1 MRYWLSIGDGR
12 SQGPF
17 DVDELERMAKQGR
30 LPVDAELCEVGS
42 DIWEPA
48 VSVIE
53 MPVHLFPPTSP
64 AGIAPIA
71 LWTPVSLVGPIL
83 TTICCCLIG
92 GIVSIVYA
100 ANANAKG
107 AAGDVAGAQRD
118 AASSKSWMTASVV
131 IGAIIGLIYF
141 FSAIAANSR

>member
-1 MRYWLSIGDGR
+1 MQYWLSVGDGKSYGPYDVAQLKQMAAEGR
-12 SQGPF
+12 INAQSQ
-17 DVDELERMAKQGR
+17 
-30 LPVDAELCEVGS
+30 LCAAGS
-42 DIWEPA
+42 TSWVPA
-48 VSVIE
+48 TSVIE
-53 MPVHLFPPTSP
+53 VSGAPFPPLTP
-64 AGIAPIA
+64 TGAAPVA
-71 LWTPVSLVGPIL
+71 QWTPVSLTGPVL